1 MPLLNASYR
10 RELHIVQNWCL
21 LLCREVKMF
30 PRRPV
35 AAFGVA
41 ALPGGKIGVIFLI
54 PWHGRDKGDA

>member
-1 MPLLNASYR
+1 
-10 RELHIVQNWCL
+10 
-21 LLCREVKMF
+21 MF

-41 ALPGGKIGVIFLI
+41 ALPGGKIGVISLI